1 MAELVAESQAGPL
14 SADKALEL
22 ATLYRAEQDA
32 QSAVRAALKASGMKF
47 PNERDGALLAN
58 VVASAHFLFLL
69 ESMYTRVK
77 VANLCNTWN
86 TLAAEY
92 GYPPITK
99 PGELLR
105 HLEAHCPAAQW
116 TAGRDKYKNG
126 QGAKYGDWKEGIAN
140 LTAVEA
146 AVASGKPMKVKD

>member
-1 MAELVAESQAGPL
+1 MSAE
-14 SADKALEL
+14 KAREL
-22 ATLYRAEQDA
+22 AELYRADQEA
-32 QSAVRAALKASGMKF
+32 QNAVKAALKASGMKF

-58 VVASAHFLFLL
+58 VVASAHFLFNL
-69 ESMYTRVK
+69 EAMYTRVK
-77 VANLCNTWN
+77 VANLCNAWN

-116 TAGRDKYKNG
+116 SAGQDKYRNG
-126 QGAKYGDWKEGIAN
+126 QGAKYGDWKEAIAN
-140 LTAVEA
+140 LTAIEA
-146 AVASGKPMKVKD
+146 AVASGKPIKTKN